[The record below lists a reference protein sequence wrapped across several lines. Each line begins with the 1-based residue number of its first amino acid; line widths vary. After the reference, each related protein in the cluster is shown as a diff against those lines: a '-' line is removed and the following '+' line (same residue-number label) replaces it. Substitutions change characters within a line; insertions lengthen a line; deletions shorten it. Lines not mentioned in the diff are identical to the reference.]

1 MARNKKKQKKEP
13 LTISISI
20 ELPEEE
26 PQYSEI
32 DVFAYKFLE
41 TLSYWILGAIV
52 LFAIGSCSSLLLYIL

>member
-1 MARNKKKQKKEP
+1 MANNKKNRKQKKEP

-26 PQYSEI
+26 PQYSAI

-41 TLSYWILGAIV
+41 TLSYWILGFIV
-52 LFAIGSCSSLLLYIL
+52 IAAIGACSSLLA

>member
-1 MARNKKKQKKEP
+1 MAKKKRKQKKKTEP

-20 ELPEEE
+20 ELPEDE
-26 PQYSEI
+26 PQYSAI

-52 LFAIGSCSSLLLYIL
+52 LFAIGSCSTLLL

>member
-1 MARNKKKQKKEP
+1 MARKKKIREK

-20 ELPEEE
+20 EIPEEE
-26 PQYSEI
+26 PQYSAI

-52 LFAIGSCSSLLLYIL
+52 LFAIGSCSALLL